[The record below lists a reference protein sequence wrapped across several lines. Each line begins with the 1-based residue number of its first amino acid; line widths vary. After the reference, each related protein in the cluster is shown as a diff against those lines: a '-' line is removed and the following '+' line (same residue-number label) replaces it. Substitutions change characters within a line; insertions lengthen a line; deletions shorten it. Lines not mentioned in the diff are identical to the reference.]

1 MRRSSGSALF
11 QRSSWAVMF
20 SGGLST
26 PVTWPAYL
34 PIPKPA
40 AITQKLTHI
49 RLPPGWLKSASASV
63 LGRAAG

>member
-1 MRRSSGSALF
+1 M
-11 QRSSWAVMF
+11 V
-20 SGGLST
+20 SGGRST

-40 AITQKLTHI
+40 PMTQKDTHM

-63 LGRAAG
+63 GGSAAG